1 MQAVSEEKGYTQ
13 VNKEKT
19 TMDFPFDLNN
29 LFNMQYSFDQ
39 LKIAIE
45 YLARQQGNHQ
55 TLINELLAREP
66 GTTHHIEKIIERSTS
81 SAQGRGGSRDGNQSQ
96 GSKSK
101 FVPNETKPST
111 TNVAQTQD
119 NPAAT
124 APPTEIIREVSTPGG
139 TGLGDDDLNNAIS
152 PLQKQATQNMRLLGA
167 LQDKVDDILG
177 KIGDHDGRITK
188 LENKTKNHDALHKN
202 GKSS

>member
-66 GTTHHIEKIIERSTS
+66 GTTHTVEKIIERDV
-81 SAQGRGGSRDGNQSQ
+81 GSRDGNQS
-96 GSKSK
+96 
-101 FVPNETKPST
+101 
-111 TNVAQTQD
+111 
-119 NPAAT
+119 
-124 APPTEIIREVSTPGG
+124 
-139 TGLGDDDLNNAIS
+139 
-152 PLQKQATQNMRLLGA
+152 
-167 LQDKVDDILG
+167 
-177 KIGDHDGRITK
+177 
-188 LENKTKNHDALHKN
+188 
-202 GKSS
+202 